1 MLTPAHEGQ
10 AICTV
15 TSGFKSPP
23 LRARHKT
30 EAMALDRDA
39 KVKSYMATSW
49 LERVIKF
56 LCDLISLAVN
66 KSYSIHLAR

>member
-15 TSGFKSPP
+15 TSGDKSSPSH
-23 LRARHKT
+23 ARLKT
-30 EAMALDRDA
+30 DAMPLDREA
-39 KVKSYMATSW
+39 KVKSYMAISW

-56 LCDLISLAVN
+56 LCDLGSSSVK
-66 KSYSIHLAR
+66 KSYLIYLAR